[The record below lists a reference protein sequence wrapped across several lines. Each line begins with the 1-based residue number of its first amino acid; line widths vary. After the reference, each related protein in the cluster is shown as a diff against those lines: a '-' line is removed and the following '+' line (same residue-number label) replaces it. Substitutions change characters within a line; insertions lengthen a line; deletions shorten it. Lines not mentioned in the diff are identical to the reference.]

1 MDLLQGI
8 ASAADQQTMSP
19 SAPADQPSQESPA
32 QKVVQQPHGIPATL
46 LILDTETT
54 GLDPDQD
61 HCTAEFY
68 HAIADS
74 AKEFF
79 KVELLGAY

>member
-1 MDLLQGI
+1 MICIKEYRDDVRAASLAICELIVDDLGDKKM
-8 ASAADQQTMSP
+8 AWRYA
-19 SAPADQPSQESPA
+19 
-32 QKVVQQPHGIPATL
+32 
-46 LILDTETT
+46 ETT
-54 GLDPDQD
+54 SAWEDVAEAIAGDPDQD

-79 KVELLGAY
+79 KVDLLGTY